1 MCIRCRHRSAHGV
14 LCATALSAQCTAEP
28 QHCSITGCP
37 QQCPRENR
45 WTKAHENLGA
55 GKAETG
61 SEEGGDPAVTSIT
74 CLEIKTS
81 SVENTEKE
89 ENTNSYSWN
98 PTLLLWQG

>member
-1 MCIRCRHRSAHGV
+1 MK
-14 LCATALSAQCTAEP
+14 T
-28 QHCSITGCP
+28 
-37 QQCPRENR
+37 
-45 WTKAHENLGA
+45 LGQERQRQA
-55 GKAETG
+55 VRK
-61 SEEGGDPAVTSIT
+61 GGDPAVTSIT